1 MTFQTDLVIGTAVL
15 ILGITWML
23 TRRVRTTGLSKA
35 SRAKLAAVIDTS
47 SNAILQ
53 LSKEGLV
60 QSANERL
67 LHLTGRGLSE
77 VAGMSVDALLQIS
90 PQDPQVLQHLAEGLA
105 SQRSFH
111 IEIPCLPKSGA
122 VCWLLFTFTPSF
134 GRGQRLASYVGVG
147 ADVTNH
153 RRMEEDLVRINRH
166 NELLLNAAGEG
177 IYGLDHHGNISFIN
191 PAAARITGWDAGDLI
206 GKPASS
212 ILHQLKINYLPGT
225 QEDHFIGAAFLDGSV
240 LIGDADYFRRKD
252 GTQFPVEYTST
263 AIRESGKVV
272 GTVVIFRDI
281 TDRKLKEGMRA
292 RQARQSAL
300 RADIGFALA
309 ASDSLRSI
317 LQRCAQAIVKHLDG
331 ALARVW
337 TLHPEENVLELET
350 GSGADIATDPHFNRI
365 PVGSTEV
372 GIVAKERVPKTTND
386 LLSDLNV
393 TDLDWIRREKIV
405 SFVGFPLF
413 VENRLVGVIAMYSK
427 SRLPEDTVELLG
439 AVTDSIAQGIVRKRS
454 EEKVIEQAALL
465 DKSQD
470 AIIVMELSNKCAY
483 WNKSAERLYGWP
495 AKEAQGKKVDQ
506 LIFHDASY
514 FARAKDAVIRTSEW
528 KGECCQVTR
537 GDEPFIVESQWTL
550 VHDEAGTPKSI
561 LIINTDISE
570 RKKIEAQFL
579 RTQRMESIGTLAGG
593 IAHDL
598 NNVLAPILL
607 SVEIL
612 KEKFKDDQ
620 SRRMLSILES
630 SAKRGAGM
638 VKQVLTFA
646 RGVDGERALLQTRH
660 LIKEVGKIIGET
672 FPKTIKLRIN
682 VAENL
687 WTTMGDATQLHQVL
701 VNLAVNARD
710 AMPDGGSLTITAE
723 NTILEP
729 SQVDPQSGARPGF
742 YVVIKVSDTGTGIPP
757 EVLEKI
763 FEPFF
768 TTKEI
773 GKGTGLGLSTVLSI
787 VKSHEG
793 FLQVQTEINKG
804 TTFLV
809 HIPALEHAQNPAG
822 ETEERQMPNGH
833 GETILA
839 VDDEASVL
847 SMTRETLETFGYRV
861 LTARDGT
868 EAIAVYSAHRDE
880 IKGVLTD
887 MLMPFMD
894 GPATIRVLRKLNP
907 SVRIIAASGLMD
919 NDKVKDSTGMDNISF
934 LMKPYTAEKLLATIH
949 RVLSAEN

>member
-1 MTFQTDLVIGTAVL
+1 MTLHTDLVVGAVL
-15 ILGITWML
+15 SVLGMAWML
-23 TRRVRTTGLSKA
+23 TRKVRTTGLSR
-35 SRAKLAAVIDTS
+35 SNRAKLAAGIETS
-47 SNAILQ
+47 DSAVLLVNQ
-53 LSKEGLV
+53 EGLV
-60 QSANERL
+60 ESVNERL
-67 LHLTGRGLSE
+67 LHLSGRSLSE
-77 VAGMSVDALLQIS
+77 AVGMPVDALLQLS
-90 PQDPQVLQHLAEGLA
+90 SQDPPLLQQLQEGFA

-111 IEIPCLPKSGA
+111 LEIPCFQKSGT
-122 VCWLLFTFTPSF
+122 VCWILFAFTPGF
-134 GRGQRLASYVGVG
+134 DRKKRLSGYVGVG

-153 RRMEEDLVRINRH
+153 RRMEEDLVRVNRR

-177 IYGLDHHGNISFIN
+177 IYGLDLYGNISFAN
-191 PAAARITGWDAGDLI
+191 PAAARITGWEAAELI

-212 ILHQLKINYLPGT
+212 ILHQLRINYLPGA

-263 AIRESGKVV
+263 AIRETGKVV

-281 TDRKLKEGMRA
+281 TDRRLKESMRA

-309 ASDSLRSI
+309 ASDSLGSI
-317 LQRCAQAIVKHLDG
+317 LQRCAQAIVKHLEG

-337 TLHPEENVLELET
+337 TVHPEENVLELEI
-350 GSGADIATDPHFNRI
+350 GSSADILTEPQVTRI

-386 LLSDLNV
+386 LLNDLNV
-393 TDLDWIRREKIV
+393 TDRDWIRRERIA

-427 SRLPEDTVELLG
+427 SRLPEDTIELLG

-454 EEKVIEQAALL
+454 EEKVVEQAALL

-470 AIIVMELSNKCAY
+470 AIIVMEMSNRCSY
-483 WNKSAERLYGWP
+483 WNKSAERLYGWS
-495 AKEAQGKKVDQ
+495 AKEAQGRNVDQ

-514 FARAKDAVIRTSEW
+514 FARAKEAVIRTSEW

-550 VHDEAGTPKSI
+550 VHDEAGTRKSI
-561 LIINTDISE
+561 LIINTDVSE

-646 RGVDGERALLQTRH
+646 RGVDGERAVLQTRH

-672 FPKTIKLRIN
+672 FPKTIKLRVN

-710 AMPDGGSLTITAE
+710 AMPEGGSLTITAE
-723 NTILEP
+723 NIILEP
-729 SQVDPQSGARPGF
+729 SQVDPQNGAKPGF
-742 YVVIKVSDTGTGIPP
+742 YVVIKVSDTGTGIPA

-768 TTKEI
+768 TTKEV

-787 VKSHEG
+787 VKSHGG
-793 FLQVQTEINKG
+793 FLQVQTAMNKG

-809 HIPALEHAQNPAG
+809 HIPALEHAQNPSG
-822 ETEERQMPNGH
+822 ETEERAMPNGN

-861 LTARDGT
+861 LTAKDGT
-868 EAIAVYSAHRDE
+868 EAIAVYSAHREE

-907 SVRIIAASGLMD
+907 SVKIIAASGLMD
-919 NDKVKDSTGMDNISF
+919 NEKVKDSTGMDNISF
-934 LMKPYTAEKLLATIH
+934 LMKPYTAEKLLTTIH